1 MIAAGADLISIG
13 SAAFLDPAL
22 LEQACAEFPGRVL
35 GSLDAR
41 DGRIAIKGWVETSAL
56 TIDEAFARFRKAR
69 VAAVAYTD
77 VARDG
82 TEAGVN
88 ADAYAEAAS
97 IAGLPLIA
105 SGGVASLED
114 VRRLARLYS
123 CGIVGVIVGRAL
135 YERRFSLSEAIAA
148 AGG

>member
-1 MIAAGADLISIG
+1 
-13 SAAFLDPAL
+13 
-22 LEQACAEFPGRVL
+22 
-35 GSLDAR
+35 
-41 DGRIAIKGWVETSAL
+41 
-56 TIDEAFARFRKAR
+56 